1 MNRMFMKM
9 NIESLMPSKYPNE
22 YSNGKLD
29 VNSIS
34 IPKLLNGEPQKN
46 FNSNDLLKN
55 IYEKRKKMRDWLVNT
70 YNLCCQKIKDADDI
84 GLTDIIFE
92 LPDLIMEN
100 SQYRHSD
107 AINYI
112 IKNLREEQI
121 DILKINNKKIFISWK
136 YLELNK
142 ELNLKKSN

>member
-1 MNRMFMKM
+1 MNKMFMKM
-9 NIESLMPSKYPNE
+9 NIESLMPSKCPNE

-34 IPKLLNGEPQKN
+34 SKKNSNGEPEKD

-55 IYEKRKKMRDWLVNT
+55 IYEKRKKLRDWLVNM
-70 YNLCCQKIKDADDI
+70 YNICCRKIKDADDI
-84 GLTDIIFE
+84 GLTDIVFE
-92 LPDLIMEN
+92 LPDIIIEN
-100 SQYRHSD
+100 SQYKHSD

-112 IKNLREEQI
+112 INNLRNEQI
-121 DILKINNKKIFISWK
+121 DVLKINNKKIFISWK

-142 ELNLKKSN
+142 EKNIK

>member
-1 MNRMFMKM
+1 MFTQMS
-9 NIESLMPSKYPNE
+9 IESLMPSKIPYQ

-34 IPKLLNGEPQKN
+34 SGKSLNNEPQKN

-55 IYEKRKKMRDWLVNT
+55 IYEKRKKLRDWLVNM
-70 YNLCCQKIKDADDI
+70 YNLCCTKIKDADDV

-107 AINYI
+107 AIDYI
-112 IKNLREEQI
+112 MKNLRQEQI
-121 DILKINNKKIFISWK
+121 DVLKINNKKLFISWK

-142 ELNLKKSN
+142 EKNKDLSVKSL

>member
-1 MNRMFMKM
+1 MNQMFTKM

-22 YSNGKLD
+22 YSNGRLD
-29 VNSIS
+29 VNSIAP
-34 IPKLLNGEPQKN
+34 PKLLNGEPQKN
-46 FNSNDLLKN
+46 FNSNELLKN

-70 YNLCCQKIKDADDI
+70 YNLCCGKIKDADDV

-92 LPDLIMEN
+92 LPDIIMEN

-107 AINYI
+107 AIDYI
-112 IKNLREEQI
+112 IKNLRQEQI
-121 DILKINNKKIFISWK
+121 DVLKINNKKIFISWK

-142 ELNLKKSN
+142 ELNAKKN

>member
-1 MNRMFMKM
+1 MKM

-22 YSNGKLD
+22 YTNGKLD
-29 VNSIS
+29 VNTIS
-34 IPKLLNGEPQKN
+34 SKKLVDGEPEKN

-55 IYEKRKKMRDWLVNT
+55 IYEKRKKLRDWLVNM
-70 YNLCCQKIKDADDI
+70 YNLCSKKIKDADDV
-84 GLTDIIFE
+84 GLTDIVFE

-100 SQYRHSD
+100 SQYKHLD

-112 IKNLREEQI
+112 MKNLREEQI
-121 DILKINNKKIFISWK
+121 DVLKINNKKLFISWK

-142 ELNLKKSN
+142 EKTSKSYN